1 MNRLIE
7 FYEKPGK
14 LISYNV
20 NLDQLSPLAYRLADG
35 IHTTDRR
42 DDFSLVFLK
51 DCVPRIQ
58 RWDESGVRY
67 WPATTTREE
76 YLKKARSFYGDLLD
90 EPSEFVYSWPPKKP
104 TESPEA
110 FFERCAKDIESHG
123 WSVIWTARHKPRF

>member
-58 RWDESGVRY
+58 RS
-67 WPATTTREE
+67 TREE